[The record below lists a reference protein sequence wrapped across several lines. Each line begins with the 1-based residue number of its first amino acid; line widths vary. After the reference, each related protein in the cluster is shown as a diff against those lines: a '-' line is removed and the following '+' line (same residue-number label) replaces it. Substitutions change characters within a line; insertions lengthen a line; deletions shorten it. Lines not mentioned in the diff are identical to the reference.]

1 MAYAFKPYEKA
12 VGSFVIIGI
21 ATLLLAGVFLAK
33 KAGVLFTS
41 RTSYFCYFN
50 KADSL
55 SSKMTVYY
63 NGYEIGKCTSAEL
76 QDDDRVL
83 VKFVVDKSYTN
94 RVRMDS
100 VANLMKGI
108 VGGAS
113 IVITKGRETSPFLPP
128 NSRMFSSDEPDGV
141 RLVKEIHGRAA
152 LPPAYLD
159 QIVAVLLD
167 LLTADGPVMRLVAAV
182 TDLMHMNFPSNSS
195 VGQIMVAVKEIMQN
209 VSVLMGQVKNND
221 GSVAALLSDQKVLYN
236 RMMNIMRSADETL
249 NHSSVLMRNLAT
261 MPLLNGTKERDT
273 KGVTIGKQDKVDA
286 YSNR

>member
-21 ATLLLAGVFLAK
+21 ATLLLTAVFLAK
-33 KAGVLFTS
+33 YSGVLFTS
-41 RTSYFCYFN
+41 KTSYFCYFN

-55 SSKMTVYY
+55 SDKMKIYY
-63 NGYEIGKCTSAEL
+63 NGYVIGSSSTPKLLE
-76 QDDDRVL
+76 DDRVL
-83 VKFVVDKSYTN
+83 VKFSVDKEYTN

-108 VGGAS
+108 IGGAS

-167 LLTADGPVMRLVAAV
+167 LLKDDGPVMKLVAAV
-182 TDLMHMNFPSNSS
+182 TDLMRMNFPSNSS
-195 VGQIMVAVKEIMQN
+195 VGQIMISSKEIMQ
-209 VSVLMGQVKNND
+209 SISSLMGQVKNNE
-221 GSVAALLSDQKVLYN
+221 GSVGALLGDQKVLYN
-236 RMMNIMRSADETL
+236 RMMNIMRSTDETMKR
-249 NHSSVLMRNLAT
+249 SSVLMRNLST

-273 KGVTIGKQDKVDA
+273 KGVTIGSQDKVDV